1 MATSDVTFQDGLKH
15 PYLLA
20 LVRWCMSSFWR
31 TATVILHRLI
41 TAPIPQVKA
50 PKQTKYRPASYSHLH
65 PEPRVDC
72 EVLHTPED
80 HTLDVIFVHG
90 LYGSLGNTWRQGEW
104 HTKYDKQPNKTSLR
118 RPHSIPT
125 CQCTDGLTNCC
136 SDNKNNVSCEE
147 RDEISQPNDNNT
159 NGRTCND
166 NKHDKLDNKNEI
178 NDKSYEIN
186 DKYTKSDTNNRI
198 EQCWVDET
206 GEINEDYDK
215 IKIVTITRQKDL
227 KDDNA
232 IRKTDCN
239 IARNDK
245 SSDNNLRNYG
255 FIDRKNEL
263 YDKIKDLE
271 VRLPSS
277 NLQEYTSDITKCI
290 DEEINDSKANTSLYD
305 TIKDIN
311 VQKDYTDEDLI
322 NREISS
328 NLYDNLQKILPKENL
343 LITEKFYNNTLLD
356 DDDIGSYK
364 TQAQFVKDWFENSVK
379 VKSESESEREVK
391 ASDCKCEVKCEP
403 GCGCICDDCYSPCWP
418 KDWIR
423 MDYPGARV
431 ISINYTSDPYLW
443 RPLWVKESKR
453 LCLHERAEQM
463 MSQLLDLGVG
473 ERPIIW
479 VGHSKGGL
487 FIKKMYCEA
496 YEANLKL
503 TKQNQ
508 TKGDTSEPANEQNTT
523 ESRND
528 NEINHCR
535 DQQTDNIN
543 GNTDENLNESNEFN
557 DPINEIN
564 EPMNDDID
572 EWRDKINENVHRDVN
587 LNEINGKVN
596 DIAIK
601 DIEKQYFDKKVD
613 EMMINTDVNSKET
626 NEINDRVNELNKSV
640 NNQTYQASGIEYTDV
655 KLHELND
662 QRNEAVDINDV
673 NLNEIDNP
681 FNDNITRDVD
691 NKKGIVNSESFDYI
705 LMNNRTGIA
714 NEFALDD
721 NNGHDN
727 EKCDKNR
734 NIPNFV
740 TDVDDEEEK
749 EPLLNI
755 NETQLLKRASLWRK
769 SAGFMFYSV
778 PHRGS
783 PLADI
788 KTPITARSIELMEIC
803 KDCPL
808 VLSLQQSW
816 SAATAPTR
824 PAVRSLVETCRTLM
838 SVLYLRIVSVDS
850 ADPGIGSLNGVDV
863 DHREICK
870 PSSRECLLYQE
881 LMTLMETAL
890 NTQ

>member
-20 LVRWCMSSFWR
+20 LVRWCVTSFWS

-50 PKQTKYRPASYSHLH
+50 PKQTKTRPASYSHLH

-72 EVLHTPED
+72 EVLHTPEE

-104 HTKYDKQPNKTSLR
+104 HTKYDKQPNKTPLR

-125 CQCTDGLTNCC
+125 CQCTDELTKCC
-136 SDNKNNVSCEE
+136 IDNEINVQSDDS
-147 RDEISQPNDNNT
+147 DDTSQPNENNDANFKT
-159 NGRTCND
+159 QRCSGD
-166 NKHDKLDNKNEI
+166 KKNKLLKKNEF
-178 NDKSYEIN
+178 NDESYVTN
-186 DKYTKSDTNNRI
+186 DKYTKSDTYTRI
-198 EQCWVDET
+198 EQCWVDKTDEIH
-206 GEINEDYDK
+206 EINDEIDR
-215 IKIVTITRQKDL
+215 ICEIRQRNL
-227 KDDNA
+227 KDDTA
-232 IRKTDCN
+232 IQETCGN
-239 IARNDK
+239 IAKNDK
-245 SSDNNLRNYG
+245 TSENNLRNNE
-255 FIDRKNEL
+255 FVHSKNEL

-277 NLQEYTSDITKCI
+277 SRQKYTSDITNA

-305 TIKDIN
+305 TIKDTN
-311 VQKDYTDEDLI
+311 LQKNYTSHTDEDLI
-322 NREISS
+322 NSEVNS

-356 DDDIGSYK
+356 DVDIGSYE
-364 TQAQFVKDWFENSVK
+364 TQAQFVKDLFENSVK
-379 VKSESESEREVK
+379 VKSETESEREVK

-423 MDYPGARV
+423 VDYPGARV

-453 LCLHERAEQM
+453 LRLHERAEQM

-496 YEANLKL
+496 YEAHLKL
-503 TKQNQ
+503 TKQNN

-535 DQQTDNIN
+535 DKQTDNIYVN
-543 GNTDENLNESNEFN
+543 VNTDENLNESNEIN
-557 DPINEIN
+557 DRINEVN
-564 EPMNDDID
+564 ESVNNQTDQADG
-572 EWRDKINENVHRDVN
+572 NEYSDVN
-587 LNEINGKVN
+587 LNELN
-596 DIAIK
+596 D
-601 DIEKQYFDKKVD
+601 
-613 EMMINTDVNSKET
+613 
-626 NEINDRVNELNKSV
+626 EINE
-640 NNQTYQASGIEYTDV
+640 T
-655 KLHELND
+655 
-662 QRNEAVDINDV
+662 VDSNDV
-673 NLNEIDNP
+673 NLNEFDSN
-681 FNDNITRDVD
+681 FNDIFTRDVD
-691 NKKGIVNSESFDYI
+691 NKQVIVNSDSFDGI
-705 LMNNRTGIA
+705 LMNNRTENGK
-714 NEFALDD
+714 EFVLDD
-721 NNGHDN
+721 SEN
-727 EKCDKNR
+727 CDKNG
-734 NIPNFV
+734 NIPNLV
-740 TDVDDEEEK
+740 TVDDEEEK
-749 EPLLNI
+749 ESLLNI
-755 NETQLLKRASLWRK
+755 NEAQLLKRARLWRK

-808 VLSLQQSW
+808 VLSLQDSW
-816 SAATAPTR
+816 SVATASTQP
-824 PAVRSLVETCRTLM
+824 PVRSLVETCRTLM

-870 PSSRECLLYQE
+870 PSSRKCLLYQE

-890 NTQ
+890 NRQ